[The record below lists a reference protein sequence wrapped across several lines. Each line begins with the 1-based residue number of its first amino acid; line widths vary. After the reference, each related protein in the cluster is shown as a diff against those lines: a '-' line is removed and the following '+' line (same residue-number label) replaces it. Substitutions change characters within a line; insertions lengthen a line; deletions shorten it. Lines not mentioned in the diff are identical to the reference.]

1 MNITIHRGTHEIGGS
16 CIEITSS
23 TTRIFLDFG
32 LPLMDKDGHNVK
44 LGRKGFKKTYQEL
57 IEEGTAPAVPYFRKR
72 DEKPTALLLTHSHL
86 DHHGLA
92 YWLPNDIP
100 VYSSMGT
107 KKLLETAFY
116 FDQSPFN
123 PAKVTILESQKPVTF
138 GNLTIT
144 PFLADHSAIDAFSYL
159 IAGEGKKIFYS
170 GDIRSHGRTGY
181 KFKNLLANPPP
192 DIDYL
197 ILEGS
202 TLGREVQEVKTE
214 VAIEEQL
221 VQEFSN
227 EGMYLVS
234 FSSQNIDRFVSFF
247 KACRRT
253 KRILVVDPY
262 TASILDS
269 LRDISANLPQFD
281 WGDSFKVYFVNNSY
295 TSRMGKDE
303 SLYRYKH
310 AKITIEE
317 IRLMSNRIV
326 IKENSAIREKL
337 RKEKMLGECKL
348 IYSLWGGYLKDDNFW
363 KENDVPIINIHSSGH
378 AYKDDLIRLVKA
390 MKPRRIIPNHTFNP
404 ENFASLFG
412 AKALLL
418 SDGETLE
425 C

>member
-1 MNITIHRGTHEIGGS
+1 MNLTIHRGTHEIGGS
-16 CIEITSS
+16 CIEINSS

-32 LPLMDKDGHNVK
+32 LPLMEKKDHKFG
-44 LGRKGFKKTYQEL
+44 LRKEADKKTYQEL
-57 IEEGTAPAVPYFRKR
+57 IDEGIAPTVPYFRKR
-72 DEKPTALLLTHSHL
+72 DEKPTVLLLTHSHL

-123 PAKVTILESQKPVTF
+123 PAKVTILKSQKSVTF

-181 KFKNLLANPPP
+181 KFKNLLANPPT

-214 VAIEEQL
+214 IAIEEQL
-221 VQEFSN
+221 VQELSN
-227 EGMYLVS
+227 EGMYLAL

-247 KACRRT
+247 KACRKT

-262 TASILDS
+262 TASIL
-269 LRDISANLPQFD
+269 
-281 WGDSFKVYFVNNSY
+281 
-295 TSRMGKDE
+295 
-303 SLYRYKH
+303 
-310 AKITIEE
+310 
-317 IRLMSNRIV
+317 
-326 IKENSAIREKL
+326 AI
-337 RKEKMLGECKL
+337 
-348 IYSLWGGYLKDDNFW
+348 F
-363 KENDVPIINIHSSGH
+363 
-378 AYKDDLIRLVKA
+378 
-390 MKPRRIIPNHTFNP
+390 RRICRNLI
-404 ENFASLFG
+404 
-412 AKALLL
+412 
-418 SDGETLE
+418 GETVLKFIL
-425 C
+425 